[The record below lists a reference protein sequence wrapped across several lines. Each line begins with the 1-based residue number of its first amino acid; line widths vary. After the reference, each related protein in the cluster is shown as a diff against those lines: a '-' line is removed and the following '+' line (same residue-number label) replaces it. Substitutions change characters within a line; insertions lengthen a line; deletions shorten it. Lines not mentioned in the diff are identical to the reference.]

1 MKGAWVGWIE
11 TPVFVVAIVLHGLMH
26 RKLTRRAEVS
36 ILVAY
41 PQNQSVSPTEQN
53 QDDVGR
59 CQMFL
64 EETHRIDRCFVPH
77 SRDAVAPDCIV
88 PKPNK
93 ILVDPTRKKLK
104 KKTDPETTPS
114 VSNPLRGSGGFL
126 RQGRNCYRQGAGR
139 ISDAKAVGLPKL
151 RQVIAFFVRG
161 DVLNN
166 YAVLLVSYILQGSCN
181 LIIRILF
188 MQHTC
193 NKMEASWPLL

>member
-104 KKTDPETTPS
+104 KKNRPRDDPERFES
-114 VSNPLRGSGGFL
+114 S
-126 RQGRNCYRQGAGR
+126 AG
-139 ISDAKAVGLPKL
+139 
-151 RQVIAFFVRG
+151 
-161 DVLNN
+161 
-166 YAVLLVSYILQGSCN
+166 
-181 LIIRILF
+181 
-188 MQHTC
+188 
-193 NKMEASWPLL
+193 